1 MTDGSPDINSTSWLL
16 CRAGA
21 RLCALPLENVIETMR
36 LLPIEPV
43 SAAPRSVL
51 GLCPIR
57 GAPVPVVDLQALL
70 AEPEAPLRRMV
81 TLKLGSGTVALAVE
95 SVLGVRS
102 IGADE
107 SSRLPPLLREA
118 AGDIVTAIGMLDSE
132 FLLFLNSA
140 RMAPPSLLDGVGPDE
155 AVS

>member
-1 MTDGSPDINSTSWLL
+1 MTIGSPDINSASWLL

-43 SAAPRSVL
+43 SGAPRSVL

-57 GAPVPVVDLQALL
+57 GLPVPVVDLQSLL
-70 AEPEAPLRRMV
+70 AEPESPLQRMV
-81 TLKLGSGTVALAVE
+81 TLKVGSGTVAIAVE

-102 IGADE
+102 IGADQ

-118 AGDIVTAIGMLDSE
+118 AGDIVSAIGILDSE
-132 FLLFLNSA
+132 FLLFLHSA
-140 RMAPPSLLDGVGPDE
+140 RIAPLSLLGEVGPDE
-155 AVS
+155 AAS